1 MTSIAVKT
9 LLSETT
15 SVTYTPGYEGA
26 NIGTIIGFKHVNYL
40 VEKAVIEHFRRC
52 GLAVG
57 ALYESSGVGFDIIDV
72 KTKLSAALLVDDDVD
87 AVVTPT
93 TGESGNVASF
103 SVELTVQRDGA
114 PKRAV
119 RSKVQV
125 QFRRD
130 EDERRMT
137 KRAPLP
143 EGLDRFVVD
152 RIGGSEP
159 GDAITDAGAPLMSG
173 ASSDDD
179 PVSRKLVE
187 GRNAYAW
194 RFKVPYPY
202 IHFFERLQMSAY
214 LRLMEEAKY
223 RFVEARGCSI
233 GGMLTER
240 NWIPAV
246 SANSVTIMDEV
257 LMEEDLYIVY
267 SVKDI
272 FKNMLYTATMD
283 CYVVRDGKLVQTAT
297 GEITHCYVMVEN
309 GKEAV
314 MVPWD
319 ERVVTA
325 FSSAP
330 SQA

>member
-1 MTSIAVKT
+1 MTSIAVKA

-15 SVTYTPGYEGA
+15 TVTYTPGYEGA

-40 VEKAVIEHFRRC
+40 VEKAVIDHFKRV
-52 GLAVG
+52 GLPVG
-57 ALYESSGVGFDIIDV
+57 ALYENSGVGFDLVDIN
-72 KTKLSAALLVDDDVD
+72 TKLTAALLVDDEVT

-93 TGESGNVASF
+93 APEGGDATF
-103 SVELTVQRDGA
+103 TVELNVERGGET
-114 PKRAV
+114 KRAV
-119 RSKVQV
+119 RSKVRV

-130 EDERRMT
+130 GDERRMPR
-137 KRAPLP
+137 RAELP
-143 EGLDRFVVD
+143 EGFERFVVD
-152 RIGGSEP
+152 RIGGAEP
-159 GDAITDAGAPLMSG
+159 GEAAAGAGAPLMSG

-179 PVSRKLVE
+179 PVSAQLVA

-233 GGMLTER
+233 GGMLAER

-246 SANSVTIMDEV
+246 SANSVHILDEV
-257 LMEEDLYIVY
+257 YMEEDLYIRY
-267 SVKDI
+267 EVKDI
-272 FKNMLYTATMD
+272 LKNLLYTATMD
-283 CYVVRDGKLVQTAT
+283 CFVVRDGKLVKTAT
-297 GEITHCYVMVEN
+297 GEITHCYVVVQN
-309 GKEAV
+309 GKEAEL
-314 MVPWD
+314 VPWD
-319 ERVVTA
+319 ERVIDA

-330 SQA
+330 HQA

>member
-40 VEKAVIEHFRRC
+40 VEKAVIEHFRRS

-57 ALYESSGVGFDIIDV
+57 ALYESTGVGFDIIDI

-93 TGESGNVASF
+93 TGDSGNVASF

-130 EDERRMT
+130 GDERRMT

-152 RIGGSEP
+152 YIGGSEP
-159 GDAITDAGAPLMSG
+159 GAAITEFGAPLMSG

-214 LRLMEEAKY
+214 LRLMEEAKS
-223 RFVEARGCSI
+223 RFRRGAGLLDRRHAHRAQLDP
-233 GGMLTER
+233 GG
-240 NWIPAV
+240 
-246 SANSVTIMDEV
+246 
-257 LMEEDLYIVY
+257 
-267 SVKDI
+267 
-272 FKNMLYTATMD
+272 
-283 CYVVRDGKLVQTAT
+283 VRELGDDHGRSPHGRGPLHRLLGQGHLQEHALHGDDGLLRR
-297 GEITHCYVMVEN
+297 
-309 GKEAV
+309 
-314 MVPWD
+314 P
-319 ERVVTA
+319 
-325 FSSAP
+325 
-330 SQA
+330 